1 MSQRNDVVIL
11 GGGLA
16 GLTLALQL
24 KGVRP
29 ETSILVAEKRAE
41 PAPEATFKVGES
53 TVEIGAYYYSDVV
66 GLRDHLDAEQ
76 YDKFGLRFFLPA
88 GGNEDI
94 TRRVEWSSVWT
105 EAGVKSYQI
114 DRGRLENHLMERA
127 SGAGVEV
134 LRGARVQEIE
144 LADGDADHTVTLE
157 QEGATTSVSG
167 RWVVDAA
174 GRAFLLKQKLGLAK
188 DNGHHVNSSWFR
200 LDGGLDLERW
210 GADDADWMAKAPEPG
225 KRMFSTNH
233 LMGRGYWVWLIPL
246 RSGPIS
252 IGICADANIH
262 PWEEI
267 DTLDGALDWLGRHE
281 PQLAAE
287 VSARRDQILDFL
299 KVKDFSYDCEHVFS
313 RDRWLLTGE
322 AGRFADPLYS
332 PGSNFIGY
340 SNCFITEIVTTDLAG
355 EDAGGLV
362 DAFDFLHGTLFNA
375 VIALYRDQY
384 EVMGA
389 PQQMLAKLTFDALV
403 AAAIAI
409 PLFVHGKMTDLGF
422 FGQIAPI
429 MSKLGPLT
437 GRVQELLREW
447 ARRDPSECEGVS
459 FVFERFKPPGVR
471 AEDLVEPWDD
481 ERLLK
486 QFQENARLI
495 EALAVAIMK
504 HAADRLGIEEIHDGT
519 PINPYAIG
527 LERSRWEEDGL
538 FGGEDAISPQ
548 DASALVGDLEEALWI
563 DSAPARS

>member
-1 MSQRNDVVIL
+1 VSQRHDVVIL

-24 KGVRP
+24 KQVRP
-29 ETSILVAEKRAE
+29 ETSILIAEKRAE

-53 TVEIGAYYYSDVV
+53 TVEIGAYYYSHVV
-66 GLRDHLDAEQ
+66 GLKDHLDSEQ
-76 YDKFGLRFFLPA
+76 YDKFGLRFFMPA

-127 SGAGVEV
+127 SAAGVEI
-134 LRGARVQEIE
+134 LRGGRVQDVD

-157 QEGATTSVSG
+157 QDGQTTMVSG

-174 GRAFLLKQKLGLAK
+174 GRAFILKQKLGLAK
-188 DNGHHVNSSWFR
+188 ENGHHVNSSWFR
-200 LDGGLDLERW
+200 LGGGLDLERW
-210 GADDADWMAKAPEPG
+210 GADDAEWMAKAPEPG

-252 IGICADANIH
+252 IGICADADIH
-262 PWEEI
+262 PWEEMN
-267 DTLDGALDWLGRHE
+267 TLDGALDWLNRHE
-281 PQLAAE
+281 PQLGAE
-287 VSARRDQILDFL
+287 VSARRGEILDFL
-299 KVKDFSYDCEHVFS
+299 KVKDFSYDCERVFS

-340 SNCFITEIVTTDLAG
+340 SNCFITEIVTKDLDG
-355 EDAGGLV
+355 EDVGGLV
-362 DAFDFLHGTLFNA
+362 DAFDFIHSTLFNA
-375 VIALYRDQY
+375 VITLYRNQY

-403 AAAIAI
+403 AAAVAI
-409 PLFVHGKMTDLGF
+409 PMFVYGKMTDLEF
-422 FGQIAPI
+422 FGQMAPV
-429 MSKLGPLT
+429 MSKIGPLAE
-437 GRVQELLREW
+437 RVQTLVREW

-459 FVFERFKPPGVR
+459 FCFEPYKPPGVR
-471 AEDLVEPWDD
+471 AEDLEAPWED
-481 ERLLK
+481 EALLR
-486 QFQENARLI
+486 QLQENARLI
-495 EALAVAIMK
+495 EALAVAIFK
-504 HAADRLGIEEIHDGT
+504 HAAERLGMKEIQDDT

-527 LERSRWEEDGL
+527 LDSSKWEEDGL
-538 FGGEDAISPQ
+538 FGGDDAISPQ
-548 DASALVGDLEEALWI
+548 DAHALVGDIEDALWI
-563 DSAPARS
+563 DSAPAPS